1 MSAADQTA
9 GRRDDQNA
17 SLEIAIMKELVAHIQ
32 ELSQEGLIREL
43 LFFRGRLRLDFTEA
57 FLTSLPPDQL
67 RHLLL
72 AACLQSAEPVTRRSV
87 C

>member
-1 MSAADQTA
+1 
-9 GRRDDQNA
+9 
-17 SLEIAIMKELVAHIQ
+17 MKELVAHIQ

-72 AACLQSAEPVTRRSV
+72 AACLQSAEPKPRRAA